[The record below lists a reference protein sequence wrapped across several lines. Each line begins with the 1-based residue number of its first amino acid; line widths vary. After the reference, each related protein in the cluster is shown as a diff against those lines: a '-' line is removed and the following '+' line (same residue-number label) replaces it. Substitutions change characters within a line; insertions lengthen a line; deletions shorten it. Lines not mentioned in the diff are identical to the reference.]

1 MKKFSNLMKK
11 STKLLLALI
20 GIALTALFI
29 SLYYTL
35 FKQIYLIYAA
45 GVCLTFS
52 AVMLTLYLFRNSTRK
67 IKELKTKI
75 EALNEQSYH
84 INEAGDEAFN
94 NLPISIIIY
103 DDNKNVTFA
112 NNEAKKVFKFS
123 KTNININLKDIH
135 DNGNF
140 YNKLFSEGAEEKF
153 TLFYESKYY
162 DVIHYRDK
170 DKKLIYLFD
179 ETKRENQRISYDNKI
194 TCIAFINIDNLEESL
209 KNYTVQEASS
219 IRGDFLGA
227 ISDYCANYNTYLR
240 SVDGDKIV
248 IVLDKENLLKMIDN
262 KFDVLNKV
270 REVGGKNHLRTSI
283 SIGAACYDTGAN
295 ELAQIAQNAVDLA
308 ERRGG
313 DQAVVNI
320 EGETVKYFGGKTNAI
335 EKQSLKD
342 ARNNASA
349 LKEAIEESSH
359 VYITGHI
366 IPDAD
371 CIGSMIGVL
380 EMALSS
386 KKNANIVM
394 DVTKTDNTTQKILEY
409 LKKTDEN
416 IYNHIIPI
424 DKVEYDD
431 EALLVICDTTKIGI
445 MCYKQLYDEFD
456 NIFVIDHHRPEDEG
470 YPKAKTVIS
479 EQDASSAVELVAQMS
494 SFYGKDLKI
503 NSVEATIMLTGMI
516 VDSKNFTFR
525 TSSSTFE
532 AAAILKDYK
541 AESEM
546 ASDLMRDDLDTEKII
561 ANAVLHSEIYLD
573 DFIISKIDDMVITD
587 RTILARISN
596 RLLSACNVKASFTIA
611 KSETGAICIS
621 ARSIDKNI
629 ENKDSFTQNDTYN
642 VQIIMEEMGG
652 GGHFNMAATQIQ
664 NSTIEDTLEN
674 LKGILEREHME
685 RTEESKMEVILLKD
699 VKGKGKK
706 DDKIKV
712 ANGYATYLFSNGLA
726 VEATPENIKELENRQ
741 AQEKVDHEKHIELL
755 KKLKSEIDGKSITL
769 AIKLGADGKSFGHLT
784 TKQIAEEFYNTH
796 KIHLDKKKISLP
808 SDINFIGIFK
818 ANVDLG
824 DKIVAT
830 FEINVVEQK

>member
-1 MKKFSNLMKK
+1 MKKFI
-11 STKLLLALI
+11 KLLLALI
-20 GIALTALFI
+20 GIALTAVLI
-29 SLYYTL
+29 GLYYTVN
-35 FKQIYLIYAA
+35 KQIYFIYGA
-45 GVCLTFS
+45 GITLTFS
-52 AVMLTLYLFRNSTRK
+52 AVMLTLYLFRNTTTK
-67 IKELKTKI
+67 IKDLKNQ
-75 EALNEQSYH
+75 LNVYHEQSYH

-94 NLPISIIIY
+94 NLPVAIILY
-103 DDNKNVTFA
+103 DENKNVYYG
-112 NNEAKKVFKFS
+112 NPEAKKVFNS
-123 KTNININLKDIH
+123 IKTNFINNNLKDI
-135 DNGNF
+135 NEVF
-140 YNKLFSEGAEEKF
+140 YNKLFSQDAQEKF
-153 TLFYESKYY
+153 TLYYEDKYY
-162 DVIHYRDK
+162 DVIHYN
-170 DKKLIYLFD
+170 DKKIIYLFD
-179 ETKRENQRISYDNKI
+179 ETNREKLNILYDNKI

-209 KNYTVQEASS
+209 KNYPVQEASL
-219 IRGDFLGA
+219 IRGEFLGA
-227 ISDYCANYNTYLR
+227 ISDYCSVYNAYLR

-248 IVLDKENLLKMIDN
+248 VVLDKENLLKMVED

-283 SIGAACYDTGAN
+283 SIGAACYETGAN

-342 ARNNASA
+342 ARNNAQA
-349 LKEAIEESSH
+349 LREAIEESSH
-359 VYITGHI
+359 VYITGHV

-380 EMALSS
+380 KMALCSN
-386 KKNANIVM
+386 KNANIVM
-394 DVTKTDNTTQKILEY
+394 DINKTDNTTSKILEY
-409 LKKTDEN
+409 LKKEAIN
-416 IYNHIIPI
+416 IYNHIISI
-424 DKVEYDD
+424 DDVDYD
-431 EALLVICDTTKIGI
+431 ENALLVICDTTKIGI
-445 MCYKQLYDEFD
+445 MCYKELYDKFT

-479 EQDASSAVELVAQMS
+479 EQDASSAVELIAQMAT
-494 SFYGKDLKI
+494 FYNKDLVI
-503 NSVEATIMLTGMI
+503 GSVEATIMLTGMV

-541 AESEM
+541 AETEI
-546 ASDLMRDDLDTEKII
+546 ANDLMRDDLDTEKII

-573 DFIISKIDDMVITD
+573 DFIISKIDDMIITD

-596 RLLSACNVKASFTIA
+596 RLLSASNVKASFTVAI
-611 KSETGAICIS
+611 SNTGAVCIS
-621 ARSIDKNI
+621 ARSMDKNEGEEDKFVNI
-629 ENKDSFTQNDTYN
+629 NTYN
-642 VQIIMEEMGG
+642 VQLIMEEMGG

-664 NSTIEDTLEN
+664 NSTIEETVVK
-674 LKGILEREHME
+674 LKSILEREHME
-685 RTEESKMEVILLKD
+685 RTEESRMKVILLKD

-706 DDKIKV
+706 DDKIEV

-726 VEATPENIKELENRQ
+726 VEANAQNLKDLEARK
-741 AQEKVDHEKHIELL
+741 AQEKVDYEKHIELL

-784 TKQIAEEFYNTH
+784 TKQIAEEFEAVY
-796 KIHLDKKKISLP
+796 KIHIDKKKISLP
-808 SDINFIGIFK
+808 ADINFVGIFK

-824 DKIVAT
+824 DKIIAN
-830 FEINVVEQK
+830 FEINVIEQK